1 MYKMENL
8 QKKANQKIF
17 FVKVDL
23 EDLLQLRELLHSQN
37 TLKHLLNNINF
48 KIAKNLYYKEKYQNL
63 MKELLKESNI
73 SF

>member
-23 EDLLQLRELLHSQN
+23 ADLVQLRELLHSQN

-48 KIAKNLYYKEKYQNL
+48 KIAKNLYYKEKYQDR
-63 MKELLKESNI
+63 MKELLNESNI

>member
-1 MYKMENL
+1 MENL

>member
-1 MYKMENL
+1 MENL

-23 EDLLQLRELLHSQN
+23 ADLVQLRELLHSQN

-48 KIAKNLYYKEKYQNL
+48 KIAKNLYYKEKYHNKI
-63 MKELLKESNI
+63 KELLNETNI
-73 SF
+73 SI

>member
-1 MYKMENL
+1 MENL

-23 EDLLQLRELLHSQN
+23 EDLVQLRELLHSQN

-63 MKELLKESNI
+63 MKELLNESNI

>member
-1 MYKMENL
+1 MENL

-23 EDLLQLRELLHSQN
+23 EDLVQLRELLHSQN